1 MATDVLWGDSD
12 APVPEPVK
20 RECQVRRLVR
30 GWRLDLAEWAADSDA
45 GLLAVVQ
52 AARARTMVLPAS
64 IETVTVCTE
73 ALLFSLHAAAASR
86 TADTSPMRVGLD
98 CEFYRD
104 SNNRQA
110 LSTLQLAFPGTV
122 YIIV

>member
-1 MATDVLWGDSD
+1 MA
-12 APVPEPVK
+12 
-20 RECQVRRLVR
+20 
-30 GWRLDLAEWAADSDA
+30 
-45 GLLAVVQ
+45 
-52 AARARTMVLPAS
+52 LPAG

-86 TADTSPMRVGLD
+86 TAETSPMRVGLD
-98 CEFYRD
+98 CKFYRD
-104 SNNRQA
+104 PDNSQA